1 MANFKQ
7 STEKSAVPKT
17 GATNAAVVN
26 PSKKRKGGPG
36 RPKGSQNKLTM
47 QVKECILQAFHE
59 LGGVDYLVEVGRSE
73 PRAFL
78 ILLGKILPTEVI
90 GDLNT
95 TGIINVVTG
104 IEHAPNEAPEASEG
118 EVE

>member
-1 MANFKQ
+1 MVDIQ
-7 STEKSAVPKT
+7 SVDKNAVPKT

-26 PSKKRKGGPG
+26 PTKKRKGGPG
-36 RPKGSQNKLTM
+36 RPKGSQNRLTI
-47 QVKECILQAFHE
+47 QVKEAILQAFDE
-59 LGGVDYLVEVGRSE
+59 AGGKDYLVAIAQSE

-78 ILLGKILPTEVI
+78 VLLGKILPTEVI

-104 IEHAPNEAPEASEG
+104 IEHAPNEPEG
-118 EVE
+118 EAE